1 MQPISINL
9 IKISSFAKEWIT
21 AVLPTLI
28 SDNFFIDPVFVK
40 FRGYR
45 RLFLT
50 IFGVKFLIMASVRF
64 YYADVRP
71 IRVNKKRIVREFV
84 GDIFSHEGKE
94 LKLLNYV
101 FCSDSYLLTINKS
114 FLKHDFFT
122 DIISFDLSE
131 GVGTVGEVYISLDRV
146 KENSVIHSTTFSD
159 ELFRVI
165 IHGALHL
172 CGYRDKK
179 KSEITLMR
187 QKEDYYL
194 RLLHEK
200 IN

>member
-1 MQPISINL
+1 
-9 IKISSFAKEWIT
+9 
-21 AVLPTLI
+21 
-28 SDNFFIDPVFVK
+28 
-40 FRGYR
+40 
-45 RLFLT
+45 
-50 IFGVKFLIMASVRF
+50 MASVRF

-84 GDIFSHEGKE
+84 GDLFSHEGKE

-101 FCSDSYLLTINKS
+101 FCSDSYLLIINKS
-114 FLKHDFFT
+114 FLKHNTFT

-131 GVGTVGEVYISLDRV
+131 GVETVGEIYISLDRV
-146 KENSVIHSTTFSD
+146 KENSVIHSTAFWD
-159 ELFRVI
+159 ELLRVI
-165 IHGALHL
+165 LHGALHL